1 MYSDA
6 SFSSLAAPV
15 KYRDVVTI
23 RDVPFLCNIIAL
35 FSSAKR
41 AVVRGSHAHTNMYRV
56 ME

>member
-15 KYRDVVTI
+15 KYCDVVTI

-41 AVVRGSHAHTNMYRV
+41 AAVRGSHAHTNMYLV